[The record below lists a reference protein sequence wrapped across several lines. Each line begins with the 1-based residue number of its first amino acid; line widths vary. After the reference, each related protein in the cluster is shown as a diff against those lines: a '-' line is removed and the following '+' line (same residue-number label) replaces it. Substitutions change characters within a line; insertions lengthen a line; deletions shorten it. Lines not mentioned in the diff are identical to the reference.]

1 MLQLNR
7 QNAFKFR
14 WSTTEEGIITDAEKW
29 IAYESSRSAADQ
41 LKDNWLA
48 RMQAQYTLAVNARN
62 LAQTGEAAR
71 TEASDA
77 YRKALDKARALLLR
91 ALTYLKFKHAD
102 NLAQIE
108 HWGWDARLTKRG
120 GYTIKMPTK
129 DADLIRLLEIYVAYE
144 ATRGPEQISDPPLP
158 TLQALL
164 VDIHDLA
171 QNVGSSRTQRTS
183 NIFERTQATHKLQDL
198 LQVSGLAICMLFYD
212 GEVHPDLANW
222 GYTIVAATS
231 PGTDEEPPAG
241 DPPA

>member
-7 QNAFKFR
+7 QGAFKFR
-14 WSTTEEGIITDAEKW
+14 WPTTEEGIITDTEKW
-29 IAYESSRSAADQ
+29 ITYESSRSAADQ
-41 LKDNWLA
+41 LKDPWLA
-48 RMQAQYTLAVNARN
+48 QMQAQYALAINARTLA
-62 LAQTGEAAR
+62 QMGEAAR

-77 YRKALDKARALLLR
+77 YRKALDQARALLQR
-91 ALTYLKFKHAD
+91 ALAYLKFKHAD

-108 HWGWDARLTKRG
+108 HWGWNARLTQRG
-120 GYTIKMPTK
+120 GYTVKMPTK

-183 NIFERTQATHKLQDL
+183 NIFERSQATHKLQDL
-198 LQVSGLAICMLFYD
+198 LQVSGLVICMLYYD
-212 GEVHPDLANW
+212 GEVHPDLAKW
-222 GYTIVAATS
+222 GYTIIAAT
-231 PGTDEEPPAG
+231 PPETEEEPPETE
-241 DPPA
+241 PPV